1 MIKALE
7 HFCQE
12 ERLRERA
19 VFREEKA
26 WEDLSNVSQH
36 VKEALARIASD
47 RTQ

>member
-12 ERLRERA
+12 ERLRER
-19 VFREEKA
+19 RGEEKA